1 MKDDMVVLWKKLR
14 SNLKTFIL
22 KRVGNEDDAEDIL
35 QDVFLKIFTNLD
47 RLKDESRIYAWVYQI
62 TRNAINDYF
71 REKMKRICEGIS
83 DLPGVGVPGNDEVTG
98 SEEDGGDKIINE
110 LVLCLKNMIECL
122 PDKYRHAIVLTE
134 LSGLTQKELAQKL
147 GISISGAKSRVQRG
161 RNMLKEKF
169 LECCEFQFDRYG
181 NVIAY
186 QHKESSCKYC

>member
-1 MKDDMVVLWKKLR
+1 MKDDISVLWKWLS

-71 REKMKRICEGIS
+71 REKMKRICEGIT
-83 DLPGVGVPGNDEVTG
+83 DLPGEGVLSNEEVAGSDED
-98 SEEDGGDKIINE
+98 EEDEIISE
-110 LVLCLKNMIECL
+110 LILCLKNMIESL
-122 PDKYRHAIVLTE
+122 PDKYKHAIIMTE
-134 LSGLTQKELAQKL
+134 LGGLTQRELAQKL

-169 LECCEFQFDRYG
+169 VECCEFQFDRYG

-186 QHKESSCKYC
+186 QHKESICKYC